1 MLKRLGIGTSEGD
14 GERGH
19 RVDPPVLTVAEDML
33 KHLAEAGSGAEPA
46 THWKAMS
53 EVFRSGGC
61 TRLYND
67 LRSLQVAVDNYEAKE
82 GVSFWDEL
90 LPFACEQALRF
101 NDLFPETIAIVDE
114 TVTGEDGVSRIVEWD
129 QAQCLCIQC
138 NALLCAWPNRTSSNC
153 HCVESYQGK
162 QADVPSIN
170 LDEMLC
176 GAGNHVPQVA
186 KCEMFLHYLAK
197 QKERV
202 EEGNPLNRKISFV
215 RRMIEPKGADA
226 SAQFEAAGIR
236 PEPVWVESTKP
247 LGAVEVK
254 PLRESI
260 DEAKDMLRA
269 DFANGTPSI
278 PDS

>member
-1 MLKRLGIGTSEGD
+1 
-14 GERGH
+14 
-19 RVDPPVLTVAEDML
+19 
-33 KHLAEAGSGAEPA
+33 
-46 THWKAMS
+46 
-53 EVFRSGGC
+53 VFKEGGC
-61 TRLYND
+61 TRLYKD
-67 LRSLQVAVDNYEAKE
+67 LRSLQVAVQNYEANG
-82 GVSFWDEL
+82 GVSFWGEL
-90 LPFACEQALRF
+90 LPFACRQALRF
-101 NDLFPETIAIVDE
+101 QELFPETIAIVDE
-114 TVTGEDGVSRIVEWD
+114 TVAGDGGVSRIVEWN

-153 HCVESYQGK
+153 HCVESYRDK

-197 QKERV
+197 QNERV
-202 EEGNPLNRKISFV
+202 QTGDALNRKISFV
-215 RRMIEPKGADA
+215 RRMIEPPGTDA
-226 SAQFEAAGIR
+226 STECAAAGVR

-247 LGAVEVK
+247 LGAVEVR

-269 DFANGTPSI
+269 DFANGTTTHL
-278 PDS
+278 